1 MAARLFQSI
10 LLEIKNK
17 IPFILGIVDNTGNI
31 ISCTE
36 LRFIGENVE
45 AAEEF
50 FASNAEEGEYNGYTF
65 RKLEGYDNGTA
76 ACRRAG
82 ESLS

>member
-17 IPFILGIVDNTGNI
+17 IPFILGIVDATGNI

-36 LRFIGENVE
+36 LRFIG
-45 AAEEF
+45 
-50 FASNAEEGEYNGYTF
+50 
-65 RKLEGYDNGTA
+65 
-76 ACRRAG
+76 
-82 ESLS
+82 

>member
-31 ISCTE
+31 VSCTE

-50 FASNAEEGEYNGYTF
+50 F
-65 RKLEGYDNGTA
+65 LLP
-76 ACRRAG
+76 CLQRA
-82 ESLS
+82 L

>member
-17 IPFILGIVDNTGNI
+17 IPFILGIVDATGNI
-31 ISCTE
+31 VSCTE
-36 LRFIGENVE
+36 LRFMGENVE

-50 FASNAEEGEYNGYTF
+50 FAAGVDEGECG
-65 RKLEGYDNGTA
+65 
-76 ACRRAG
+76 
-82 ESLS
+82 